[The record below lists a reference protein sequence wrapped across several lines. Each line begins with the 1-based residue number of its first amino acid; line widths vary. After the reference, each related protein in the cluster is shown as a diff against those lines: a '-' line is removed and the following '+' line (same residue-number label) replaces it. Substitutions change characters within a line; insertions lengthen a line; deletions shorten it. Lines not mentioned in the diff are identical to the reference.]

1 MEVATICFKDRDSE
15 DEAMALVRVEGETI
29 GLALS
34 LMKNGDIE
42 VFFGA
47 QELEQLI
54 EALQKAQAALAGV
67 KPVV

>member
-1 MEVATICFKDRDSE
+1 MKLSLWSVWK
-15 DEAMALVRVEGETI
+15 VRRS

-34 LMKNGDIE
+34 LRQNGDTE
-42 VFFGA
+42 VFFGR

-54 EALQKAQAALAGV
+54 EALQKAQAALPSV